1 MLLLDSVK
9 LRRTNPTLRIRGRKD
24 QKSVWKGPLAGLASY
39 SPRIIPRK
47 ERTPDRLHMLA
58 QCNGPS
64 DVLSDGPPSQR
75 APPMSPAK
83 GPMICPQWPPKSS
96 LKWPQLFKIWEGSL
110 ISQFQSIIL
119 NPDTGMTQIVCC
131 VSEFPSQNAR
141 RARYTN
147 CHKLSTFLHNC
158 QHCQNDP

>member
-1 MLLLDSVK
+1 M
-9 LRRTNPTLRIRGRKD
+9 
-24 QKSVWKGPLAGLASY
+24 GLASQL
-39 SPRIIPRK
+39 SPDKK
-47 ERTPDRLHMLA
+47 EHQIGPYAL
-58 QCNGPS
+58 CWPNGPS

-158 QHCQNDP
+158 QHCQNGPERYICERNT